1 MAVWAR
7 IKNMNFKE
15 LFSVSKVFIRKPRY
29 IFPTYRAT
37 VQTIKICDELY
48 AKEHHNNG
56 KENAFRHAL
65 WNYLICKKCYSI
77 SGSAEVVRNW
87 SDHITGLHEKLSPNR
102 KLAKAMDLRNNRI
115 GQQIFKGKE
124 NSIEDIISLL
134 QQKMQQAVKISKERM
149 PESIQNE
156 LVYIE
161 D

>member
-29 IFPTYRAT
+29 IFPTYKAT
-37 VQTIKICDELY
+37 IQTIKICDELY
-48 AKEHHNNG
+48 AKEHHKNG

-65 WNYLICKKCYSI
+65 WNYLICEKCYSI
-77 SGSAEVVRNW
+77 SRSLEVVRNW

-102 KLAKAMDLRNNRI
+102 KLAKAMDLHNNRI
-115 GQQIFKGKE
+115 GQYIFKAEE
-124 NSIEDIISLL
+124 NSTEEIIRLL
-134 QQKMQQAVKISKERM
+134 QQKMQHAIKISEEKM
-149 PESIQNE
+149 PKSIQNE